1 MSRSSH
7 RPAGHPWYPILWGTA
22 RIRRAWVSFAHV
34 KRKAIRQA
42 RREVGMAFQ
51 RRDPLA
57 ISPFWVNE
65 FPPYHASAYRAEHR
79 ISVATG
85 PGRLP

>member
-1 MSRSSH
+1 VSR
-7 RPAGHPWYPILWGTA
+7 RRTGRWYQVATA
-22 RIRRAWVSFAHV
+22 THMERWQSEAW
-34 KRKAIRQA
+34 RRQA
-42 RREVGMAFQ
+42 VRLALEAADPFGWA

-57 ISPFWVNE
+57 VSPLWVNE